1 MKVLANQELKQ
12 SDRKTLVRPPAFLI
26 RSLPLWNRMAPVALE
41 QSLKGVEAD
50 VRDALRQMRKSP
62 GFAAVVVLVLA
73 LVGANAS
80 AFRVLNAV
88 LLRPLEFANADRLVQ
103 ITSVEIGKPV
113 GIAAIS
119 STIAVPASKTVTKSM
134 SNAVLA

>member
-1 MKVLANQELKQ
+1 
-12 SDRKTLVRPPAFLI
+12 
-26 RSLPLWNRMAPVALE
+26 MAPVALE